1 MKQPKNPIYMENKTK
16 NPEFYFIEII
26 NKECAQKDYIQWNP
40 LNGIMVNII
49 IRLLWSKFI
58 GPMKCNYSWVLCKN
72 NQLMLSDP
80 LSPKM
85 ITLSGF
91 HCISKI
97 NSQSNENTFD

>member
-49 IRLLWSKFI
+49 IRLL
-58 GPMKCNYSWVLCKN
+58 
-72 NQLMLSDP
+72 
-80 LSPKM
+80 
-85 ITLSGF
+85 
-91 HCISKI
+91 
-97 NSQSNENTFD
+97 